1 MLNMSNIIVEQME
14 KKDCKTIQAY
24 LYEQIPLSRAIAVQ
38 VLEVTNNS
46 VILAA
51 PLQPNINHRSTVF
64 GGSASALAILS
75 AWTLVNFR
83 LRNEGIKTRLVIQ
96 KNTMS
101 YDKPITS
108 DFEAVCSFENQEI
121 WTRFVKILQR
131 KKKSRITV
139 NSFLQCNKQ
148 QVGEFTGVFVAL
160 GI

>member
-1 MLNMSNIIVEQME
+1 MQ
-14 KKDCKTIQAY
+14 DFRAIQAY
-24 LYEQIPLSRAIAVQ
+24 LYEQIPLSKAM
-38 VLEVTNNS
+38 EVRIVEIRNDL

-75 AWTLVNFR
+75 AWTLINFR
-83 LRNEGIKTRLVIQ
+83 LQSEGIETRLVIQ

-108 DFEAVCSFENQEI
+108 NFQAVCRLNESDI
-121 WTRFVKILQR
+121 WTRFLKILQR
-131 KKKSRITV
+131 KNKSRITA
-139 NSFLQCNKQ
+139 NSLLQCNGE

-160 GI
+160 GIKEI

>member
-1 MLNMSNIIVEQME
+1 MKQ
-14 KKDCKTIQAY
+14 DCQAIQAY
-24 LYEQIPLSRAIAVQ
+24 LYEQIPLSQAM
-38 VLEVTNNS
+38 EVRVVKVKNDL
-46 VILAA
+46 VILTA

-83 LRNEGIKTRLVIQ
+83 LQSEGIKTRLVIQ

-108 DFEAVCSFENQEI
+108 DFEAVCYLNESEI
-121 WTRFVKILQR
+121 WARFIKILQK

-139 NSFLQCNKQ
+139 NSFLQCNEE

-160 GI
+160 GT